1 MVLTLDEDG
10 KEPGMHT
17 FNHMHMRKAFRI
29 MNDLRRLVHAVKP
42 GYVMFRVVKMCGVAA
57 LEESFSSV
65 CVRREKATKRK
76 ETEWKINYLKMF
88 SSKLTKRTLIKYQP
102 C

>member
-1 MVLTLDEDG
+1 MKMYAVLFVITRSQASSGMVLKLDEDG

-29 MNDLRRLVHAVKP
+29 MNDLRRLVHAVKL

-57 LEESFSSV
+57 LEKSFSSV
-65 CVRREKATKRK
+65 CVRRGK
-76 ETEWKINYLKMF
+76 
-88 SSKLTKRTLIKYQP
+88 SH
-102 C
+102 